1 MGCSLTSSA
10 SDSQIIAA
18 APFID
23 NKQHPLRPQYEL
35 ILKYV
40 GLSAKL
46 SDNDDDG
53 GNDSDNFDNDFGSDA
68 NSNSSVLSINNEMV
82 QRLVHPEQYSDSE

>member
-1 MGCSLTSSA
+1 MLSLTSSA

-23 NKQHPLRPQYEL
+23 KQHPLRPQFEL

-40 GLSAKL
+40 GLLAKL

-68 NSNSSVLSINNEMV
+68 NSNSSVLSINDEMV
-82 QRLVHPEQYSDSE
+82 QRLVHPEQYSDSG